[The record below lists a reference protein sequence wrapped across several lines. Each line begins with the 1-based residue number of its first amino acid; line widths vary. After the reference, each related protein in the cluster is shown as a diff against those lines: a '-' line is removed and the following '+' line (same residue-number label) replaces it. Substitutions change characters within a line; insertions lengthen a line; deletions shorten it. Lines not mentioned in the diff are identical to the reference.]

1 MESWHSSCVKARL
14 SPLIPRGSGV
24 LELSSRCCAE
34 FGVPLEL
41 GRCSW
46 GISGVALMMSNHLS
60 CLMVNAEWLWSQC
73 RGIRPHLGLNCGT
86 QNSFLL
92 LQSPQDPSR
101 HVTVFLWTVW
111 SSIKDVKPF
120 FMFDG

>member
-60 CLMVNAEWLWSQC
+60 CLMVNAGWLLSLS
-73 RGIRPHLGLNCGT
+73 RAIGPRLVLIFGT

-92 LQSPQDPSR
+92 LR
-101 HVTVFLWTVW
+101 
-111 SSIKDVKPF
+111 
-120 FMFDG
+120 